1 MANSYH
7 RHMPSP
13 SPEESSRGGQFS
25 YHHHHHQRQ
34 PAATMLKIHSLLNP
48 TSDYRYPGH
57 HTNTP
62 PPTPAYTTHGYSQA
76 GTPQPETP
84 NTPSPSKRQKLIK
97 DAAVF
102 LRGGAI
108 KGNINY
114 PPFECTEDSLC
125 LDSYQR
131 QELAREHERFQIF
144 PCGRGDEGLISD
156 YVRHI
161 PYSSEKK
168 SFLNKTGR
176 DAFDGKYLS
185 RT

>member
-1 MANSYH
+1 M
-7 RHMPSP
+7 
-13 SPEESSRGGQFS
+13 
-25 YHHHHHQRQ
+25 
-34 PAATMLKIHSLLNP
+34 
-48 TSDYRYPGH
+48 
-57 HTNTP
+57 
-62 PPTPAYTTHGYSQA
+62 
-76 GTPQPETP
+76 
-84 NTPSPSKRQKLIK
+84 
-97 DAAVF
+97 F

-176 DAFDGKYLS
+176 DAWDPTN
-185 RT
+185 RTHVVMWDYQIGLVRITPFFKACDYSKVGGAFLRYDLRYMTCTYMN